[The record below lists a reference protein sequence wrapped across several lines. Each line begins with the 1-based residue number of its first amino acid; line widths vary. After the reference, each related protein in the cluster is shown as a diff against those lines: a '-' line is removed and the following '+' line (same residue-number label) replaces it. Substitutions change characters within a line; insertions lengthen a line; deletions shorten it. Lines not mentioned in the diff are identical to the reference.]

1 MGKLYLLPKIYERLS
16 TVPRR
21 LVISNCGTEKASEF
35 LDCHLKPEIQK
46 GKWYIKDSGDCINEI
61 KKLQN
66 IPDGAILVTADVVGL
81 ALSQYST
88 KSLAYELSKKLWIME
103 KVRLYL
109 LKTYLK

>member
-1 MGKLYLLPKIYERLS
+1 M
-16 TVPRR
+16 
-21 LVISNCGTEKASEF
+21 
-35 LDCHLKPEIQK
+35 QK
-46 GKWYIKDSGDCINEI
+46 GKWYIKDSGDFINKT

-88 KSLAYELSKKLWIME
+88 KRLAYELSKKLWIME
-103 KVRLYL
+103 KVTLYL